1 MTIKLNG
8 SMEITKKL
16 SFSSGFGGKSS
27 IVRGIA
33 KRAKHSITPKKMNA
47 PMKFTMQSNLRPKT
61 A

>member
-1 MTIKLNG
+1 
-8 SMEITKKL
+8 MEITKKL